1 MTPSPKAVADLT
13 PGAEGSSIVPQSGN
27 LHRSGRQGNMA
38 HSSEK
43 ARAEADKAKAAAARE
58 ADTAKAAGARTREQ
72 LEADTAAARGK
83 ASEAVDRVKAKATE
97 AQQKASSTRPRQL
110 S

>member
-1 MTPSPKAVADLT
+1 MSVGDALSEGSRGPDS
-13 PGAEGSSIVPQSGN
+13 GAEGSSIVPQSGN

-43 ARAEADKAKAAAARE
+43 ARAGADKAKAAAARE

-72 LEADTAAARGK
+72 LEADTAAAPAAR
-83 ASEAVDRVKAKATE
+83 
-97 AQQKASSTRPRQL
+97 
-110 S
+110 